1 MAVVAKEYIK
11 TKNCVHAPGA
21 VIEGLSAAE
30 EKRLANLGAV
40 EVLTEQPVLPTEEE
54 ATDEEATDEEVET
67 QELIKSALM
76 MMTKA
81 ELTSYAASIDVQ
93 VDPKSNKNEMVEVLA
108 THELYLDTL
117 STPALQI
124 LATGAGVKEDLPRN
138 ELIKLLSED

>member
-1 MAVVAKEYIK
+1 MAVVAKEHIK

-40 EVLTEQPVLPTEEE
+40 EVLTEQPVLPTE
-54 ATDEEATDEEVET
+54 EEATDEEVET

>member
-11 TKNCVHAPGA
+11 TKDCVHAPGA

-30 EKRLANLGAV
+30 EKRLAELGAV
-40 EVLTEQPVLPTEEE
+40 EVLTEQQVLPAEEE
-54 ATDEEATDEEVET
+54 ATDEEVDT

-108 THELYLDTL
+108 TQELYLDTL

>member
-40 EVLTEQPVLPTEEE
+40 EVLTEQPVLPTE
-54 ATDEEATDEEVET
+54 EEATDEEVET

>member
-11 TKNCVHAPGA
+11 TKNCVHAHGA

-40 EVLTEQPVLPTEEE
+40 EVLTEQPVLPTE
-54 ATDEEATDEEVET
+54 EEATDEEVET

>member
-11 TKNCVHAPGA
+11 TKDCVHAPGA

-30 EKRLANLGAV
+30 EKRLAEMGAV
-40 EVLTEQPVLPTEEE
+40 EVLTEQQVLPAE
-54 ATDEEATDEEVET
+54 EEATDEEVET

-108 THELYLDTL
+108 TQELYLDTL

>member
-11 TKNCVHAPGA
+11 TKDCVHAPGA

-30 EKRLANLGAV
+30 EKRLAELGAV
-40 EVLTEQPVLPTEEE
+40 EVLTEQQVLPAE
-54 ATDEEATDEEVET
+54 EEATDEEVET

>member
-30 EKRLANLGAV
+30 EKRLANLGVV
-40 EVLTEQPVLPTEEE
+40 EVLTEQPVLPTE
-54 ATDEEATDEEVET
+54 EEATDEEVET

>member
-11 TKNCVHAPGA
+11 TKDCVHAPGA

-30 EKRLANLGAV
+30 EKRLAELGAV
-40 EVLTEQPVLPTEEE
+40 EVLTEQQVLPAE
-54 ATDEEATDEEVET
+54 EEATDEEVET

-108 THELYLDTL
+108 TQELYLDTL